1 MLAVASDDVEVAAE
15 ALRAEWRGLLDEEQ
29 HAAADLVLDFSAA
42 EMTCPACLTT
52 FATGPDECPE
62 CGLNLG

>member
-1 MLAVASDDVEVAAE
+1 MRAQLDAEAQAASDV
-15 ALRAEWRGLLDEEQ
+15 
-29 HAAADLVLDFSAA
+29 VLDFSAP

-52 FATGPDECPE
+52 VPTGPDECPE